1 MTVIHLRHLTAS
13 VSSFSPYILQSG
25 DTSCFSMNANDSSS
39 LSSFPYSLKS
49 STNSRWLVD
58 SPSLPNMHLALYY
71 LRTIDRDIKQNSD
84 SKKQSAWN
92 MPRRILTSPRARP
105 LAVCIVFQF
114 CFPWWHV
121 EHWKVFRSFAVSLK
135 SSNMVPCHMPYDSH
149 HHYYHYYYYST
160 DEISEVKILS
170 INFVQKTL
178 EKKGSSFTYILV
190 PFSDPGRSSIYLMI
204 SFKYFKCFHCR
215 VT

>member
-1 MTVIHLRHLTAS
+1 MITALTRRFQYMFSWDVPVNLCNFVPMTVIHLRHLTAS
-13 VSSFSPYILQSG
+13 VSSFSSYILQSG

-92 MPRRILTSPRARP
+92 MPRPILTSPRARP
-105 LAVCIVFQF
+105 LAVYIVFQF
-114 CFPWWHV
+114 CSPWWHV
-121 EHWKVFRSFAVSLK
+121 EHLEALPIIFSVS
-135 SSNMVPCHMPYDSH
+135 
-149 HHYYHYYYYST
+149 
-160 DEISEVKILS
+160 KIQQYGAMSYAL
-170 INFVQKTL
+170 
-178 EKKGSSFTYILV
+178 
-190 PFSDPGRSSIYLMI
+190 R
-204 SFKYFKCFHCR
+204 
-215 VT
+215 

>member
-1 MTVIHLRHLTAS
+1 MVTALTLRFQYMFSWDLPVNSCNLVPMTVIHLRHLTAS
-13 VSSFSPYILQSG
+13 VSSFSLYILQSG

-39 LSSFPYSLKS
+39 LSSFPYSFKS

-58 SPSLPNMHLALYY
+58 SPSLPNMHLALYF

-121 EHWKVFRSFAVSLK
+121 EHLEGLPIIFSVS
-135 SSNMVPCHMPYDSH
+135 
-149 HHYYHYYYYST
+149 
-160 DEISEVKILS
+160 KIQQYGAMSYAL
-170 INFVQKTL
+170 
-178 EKKGSSFTYILV
+178 
-190 PFSDPGRSSIYLMI
+190 R
-204 SFKYFKCFHCR
+204 
-215 VT
+215 

>member
-1 MTVIHLRHLTAS
+1 MVTAPTRRFKYMFSWDVPVNSCNFVPMTVIHLRHLTAS

-39 LSSFPYSLKS
+39 LSSFPYSFKS

-58 SPSLPNMHLALYY
+58 SPSLPNMHLALYF

-105 LAVCIVFQF
+105 LAVYIVFQF

-121 EHWKVFRSFAVSLK
+121 EHLEALPIIFSVS
-135 SSNMVPCHMPYDSH
+135 
-149 HHYYHYYYYST
+149 
-160 DEISEVKILS
+160 KIQQYGAMSYAL
-170 INFVQKTL
+170 
-178 EKKGSSFTYILV
+178 
-190 PFSDPGRSSIYLMI
+190 R
-204 SFKYFKCFHCR
+204 
-215 VT
+215 